1 MTNPSVYGSLTV
13 DDLYRIFRSETSTP
27 IPLAEER
34 VKSLK
39 QVADVLIEKYC
50 GSFAN
55 CVKQSD
61 RSAMKLLKLI
71 TEEFPCYRDQNV
83 YDDSTIGMSASVAT
97 YSAKQS

>member
-1 MTNPSVYGSLTV
+1 MYGSLTV
-13 DDLYRIFRSETSTP
+13 EDLYRIFRSETATP

-39 QVADVLIEKYC
+39 QVADVLIAKYS

-55 CVKQSD
+55 CVKQSE

-83 YDDSTIGMSASVAT
+83 YDENTTGLHTSRW
-97 YSAKQS
+97 